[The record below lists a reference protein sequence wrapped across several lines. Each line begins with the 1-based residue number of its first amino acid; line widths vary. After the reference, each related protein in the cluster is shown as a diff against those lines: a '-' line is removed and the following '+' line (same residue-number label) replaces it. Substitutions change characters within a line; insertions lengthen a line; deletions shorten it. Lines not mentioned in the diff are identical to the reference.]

1 MGTQS
6 TWARGKAKTRLEGAD
21 YRRPSI
27 RSTSFHVLLSTR
39 YTIINN
45 MSLQVKEERLKIKLG
60 TNTNLKTCK
69 KNITNNITS
78 NKGGKKKKKKKIK
91 KSKGGKKKKKKKK
104 KK

>member
-1 MGTQS
+1 MGTQN

-21 YRRPSI
+21 YRSPSI
-27 RSTSFHVLLSTR
+27 RSTSFRVLLSTR

-45 MSLQVKEERLKIKLG
+45 MSLQVKGGGLKMKLG

-78 NKGGKKKKKKKIK
+78 SKGGNERKKKKIK